1 MLNSNFKPTTRLN
14 AQNKK
19 FRSTVCNTFFT
30 NKSHFFLNFR
40 VIGVGGGWVETGF
53 IFYFRVIG
61 EEESGQ
67 RSKFLWKGWRKGDF

>member
-1 MLNSNFKPTTRLN
+1 VIFVRAGTI
-14 AQNKK
+14 
-19 FRSTVCNTFFT
+19 FFY
-30 NKSHFFLNFR
+30 FR

>member
-1 MLNSNFKPTTRLN
+1 VIFVRAGT
-14 AQNKK
+14 
-19 FRSTVCNTFFT
+19 
-30 NKSHFFLNFR
+30 FFLNFR